1 MQYCGS
7 LIVWTELEDALAQR
21 LSFVTYKP
29 LFHQMIVALYDKS
42 SIVEEIVHD
51 LAIAPSSIFVKQ
63 SQRGVPMEQHRGDLK
78 LLPSELG
85 HHIVIVLDSLFVD
98 QAFAE
103 REDARP

>member
-1 MQYCGS
+1 
-7 LIVWTELEDALAQR
+7 
-21 LSFVTYKP
+21 
-29 LFHQMIVALYDKS
+29 MIVALYDKS